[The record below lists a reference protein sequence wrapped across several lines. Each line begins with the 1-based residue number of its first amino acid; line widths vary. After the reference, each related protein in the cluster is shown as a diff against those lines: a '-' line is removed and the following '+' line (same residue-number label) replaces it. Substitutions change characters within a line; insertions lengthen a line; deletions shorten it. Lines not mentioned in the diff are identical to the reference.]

1 MSMGYYKWIVIGAL
15 LATSLLSAQ
24 SQVSSENYV
33 QTSTRISDSQMQT
46 VTQYY
51 DGLGRPTEKVESADT
66 YYIYDYRGNC
76 IWKKLPGCEPTFM
89 RYTRNN
95 RLAFL
100 QDGNL
105 RKQGD
110 WEHHYSFFE
119 GKHFRYYNIKNES

>member
-51 DGLGRPTEKVESADT
+51 DGLGRPTGGVRRHLL
-66 YYIYDYRGNC
+66 YI
-76 IWKKLPGCEPTFM
+76 
-89 RYTRNN
+89 
-95 RLAFL
+95 
-100 QDGNL
+100 
-105 RKQGD
+105 
-110 WEHHYSFFE
+110 
-119 GKHFRYYNIKNES
+119 